1 MSRKASA
8 FRLRYRG
15 LLGACRMQVMQL
27 MRQDVAFS
35 AARGWGGCPANVPN
49 LSVFEHLLIRV
60 AQFSLRS
67 NIAVEPLLPHLLNPH
82 YVRASQ
88 KNICYADASQMNG
101 LGFPSPSIHPFHSVS
116 SFKGKNHFFSSFK
129 MKCRNSAYYIACFRQ
144 VEE

>member
-1 MSRKASA
+1 MEKLPLFDYVA
-8 FRLRYRG
+8 G
-15 LLGACRMQVMQL
+15 GAWGP
-27 MRQDVAFS
+27 QDAGHAADATGRRAFS
-35 AARGWGGCPANVPN
+35 CPGMGRVPVQGAEF
-49 LSVFEHLLIRV
+49 SVFEHRLIRV

-116 SFKGKNHFFSSFK
+116 SFRGNEKFFFPLDK
-129 MKCRNSAYYIACFRQ
+129 K
-144 VEE
+144 